1 MGKVHYVSL
10 KEGRCMS
17 ISIKKTLIVSTL
29 SICLTIIL
37 SGGLDSRQGDIVETI
52 EEEATV
58 SSMKAQDQT
67 YGIEVDI
74 DTGKEILRKVGELY
88 IDDSEVNKDNILS
101 IDIKAN
107 AKYEECKNAI
117 STSDSMEEI
126 AKKIVDENKDEK
138 YIDVNMKCKETRQE
152 TIEPSTKVVQKEDMY
167 MGDILKEEGTVG
179 YKEVVANVNYTNGV
193 KTGEEIV
200 EERTLVNSKET
211 VVYKGVKS
219 PIEDRVAFL
228 KYPTEGGIIT
238 SLFGQRWGKMHNGID
253 IGNNVGEPVYS
264 ALDGIVKECHYENGY
279 GNKIVVEHD
288 NNISTVYAHLSEFRT
303 TVGAEVKKG
312 DLIGKVGNTGNS
324 TGPHLHFEVR
334 VNGVPINPQGYI
346 RV

>member
-1 MGKVHYVSL
+1 MN
-10 KEGRCMS
+10 
-17 ISIKKTLIVSTL
+17 ISIKKILIVSAL
-29 SICLTIIL
+29 SICVTITLI
-37 SGGLDSRQGDIVETI
+37 GGLDSRQGDIVETI
-52 EEEATV
+52 EEEVTV
-58 SSMKAQDQT
+58 SGMKVEDGT
-67 YGIEVDI
+67 EVDI
-74 DTGKEILRKVGELY
+74 DTGTEILKRVGELY
-88 IDDSEVNKDNILS
+88 IEDSEVNKDNILS
-101 IDIKAN
+101 VDIKAN
-107 AKYEECKNAI
+107 EKYKSEML
-117 STSDSMEEI
+117 SSDSIEEV
-126 AKKIVDENKDEK
+126 AEKILDENKDEK

-152 TIEPSTKVVQKEDMY
+152 KIEPSTKVVQKEDMY

-179 YKEVVANVNYTNGV
+179 YKEIVANVNYTNGV

-200 EERTLVNSKET
+200 EEKTLVDSRDT

-253 IGNNVGEPVYS
+253 IGNEEGEPVYS
-264 ALDGIVKECHYENGY
+264 ALEGVVKECHYENGY

-288 NNISTVYAHLSEFRT
+288 NNIITVYAHLSEFKT
-303 TVGAEVKKG
+303 TIGAEVKKG

>member
-1 MGKVHYVSL
+1 MN
-10 KEGRCMS
+10 

-29 SICLTIIL
+29 SVCLTITFI
-37 SGGLDSRQGDIVETI
+37 GGLGSSEGEVLETI
-52 EEEATV
+52 EDEATV
-58 SSMKAQDQT
+58 SSMKVEDGT
-67 YGIEVDI
+67 YKAEVNI
-74 DTGKEILRKVGELY
+74 DTGKEILKRVGELY

-107 AKYEECKNAI
+107 EKYSECKNAI
-117 STSDSMEEI
+117 STLSSIEEI
-126 AKKIVDENKDEK
+126 AEKIVDENKDEK
-138 YIDVNMKCKETRQE
+138 YIDVNMLCKETRQE
-152 TIEPSTKVVQKEDMY
+152 AIEPSTTVIQKEDMY

-179 YKEVVANVNYTNGV
+179 YKEVVANVKYTNGV

-200 EERTLVNSKET
+200 EEKNLVDCKDA

-219 PIEDRVAFL
+219 PIEDKVAFL
-228 KYPTEGGIIT
+228 AYPTEGGSIT
-238 SLFGQRWGKMHNGID
+238 STFGQRWGRMHNGID
-253 IGNNVGEPVYS
+253 IGNNIGEPVYS
-264 ALDGIVKECHYENGY
+264 ALDGVIKECHYENGY
-279 GNKIVVEHD
+279 GNKIAVDHG
-288 NNISTVYAHLSEFRT
+288 NNIITVYAHLNEFKT
-303 TVGAEVKKG
+303 NVGAQVKKG

>member
-1 MGKVHYVSL
+1 MN
-10 KEGRCMS
+10 
-17 ISIKKTLIVSTL
+17 INIKKTLVVSAL
-29 SICLTIIL
+29 SICVTITLI
-37 SGGLDSRQGDIVETI
+37 GGLDSRPGDIVETI
-52 EEEATV
+52 EEEVTV
-58 SSMKAQDQT
+58 SSMKVKDQT
-67 YGIEVDI
+67 YGTEVEI
-74 DTGKEILRKVGELY
+74 DNGKEILRKVGELY

-152 TIEPSTKVVQKEDMY
+152 AIEPITKVVKKEDMY
-167 MGDILKEEGTVG
+167 MGDSLKEEGAVG

-200 EERTLVNSKET
+200 EEKTLVDSKDT
-211 VVYKGVKS
+211 VLYKGVKS

-228 KYPTEGGIIT
+228 NYPTEGGTIT

-264 ALDGIVKECHYENGY
+264 ALDGVVKECHYENGY

-288 NNISTVYAHLSEFRT
+288 NNITTVYAHLSEFRT